1 MSDFQ
6 AIGGVSATIKA
17 LLEDRMQLLDGIS
30 RTNLVTIGA
39 PMSERDDNGSRI
51 NLFLYRIEENY
62 HLKNQEIPGHGHPG
76 DFGHPPLSLDL
87 YYLIT
92 AYGSKTD
99 SGGLVDDTWTQF
111 LLGSAMQVLHE
122 HQIIDERLIE
132 INDSDQSPILHQSL
146 RGQFERVKLYLEP
159 LSLEDLSKV
168 WTSLTLPYRL
178 SVAYKV
184 SVVQIESLRQKHKAL
199 PVLDLS
205 REESPRAHVVPFRQ
219 PQISSIEPVIAK
231 LGERLTIRG
240 LNLGSAVE
248 VKIGRRSLP
257 AVVLAD
263 GRIWVTLPAEHYPEE
278 STVPMEERLRAGPQN
293 LQVVAE
299 VPTMPGR
306 RFSSNLAVFMLAPEI
321 NEERGGVNPTSGGA
335 GSSIGVSFTPA
346 FYKGDRAYLF
356 VGDVG
361 IEAQPLP
368 SQVTSSYELE
378 FLLPSLP
385 EQKLDAGT
393 YPLRLRING
402 AESSYEYTL
411 VDGIPVPRWSFQVL
425 P

>member
-1 MSDFQ
+1 MSDFE

-17 LLEDRMQLLDGIS
+17 LLKDRMQLLNGIN
-30 RTNLVTIGA
+30 RDQLDQIVTIGT
-39 PMSERDDNGSRI
+39 PRSEQDNDESRI
-51 NLFLYRIEENY
+51 NLFLYRIEENC

-76 DFGHPPLSLDL
+76 DFGRPPLSLDL

-99 SGGLVDDTWTQF
+99 GETWAQF

-122 HQIIDERLIE
+122 YPIIDE
-132 INDSDQSPILHQSL
+132 PILHSSL
-146 RGQFERVKLYLEP
+146 RNQFERVKLYLEP

-168 WTSLTLPYRL
+168 WTALTLPYRL

-184 SVVQIESLRQKHKAL
+184 SVVQIESLRPKHLAL
-199 PVLDLS
+199 PVMDIS
-205 REESPRAHVVPFRQ
+205 REESSRVHVVPFRQ
-219 PQISSIEPVIAK
+219 PQISSIEPIMAK
-231 LGERLTIRG
+231 SGQRLTIKG

-248 VKIGRRSLP
+248 VKIGRLSLQ
-257 AVVLAD
+257 AVVLAN
-263 GRIWVTLPAEHYPEE
+263 GSIWVTLPAEPCPAD
-278 STVPMEERLRAGPQN
+278 SPVPMEERLRAGPQS

-299 VPTMPGR
+299 IPTMPGR
-306 RFSSNLAVFMLAPEI
+306 RFSSNLAAFMLAPEI
-321 NEERGGVNPTSGGA
+321 TGVEQPSGGS
-335 GSSIGVSFTPA
+335 GSIIHVSFIPA
-346 FYKGDRAYLF
+346 FRPGDRAQLF
-356 VGDVG
+356 IGDLG

-368 SQVTSSYELE
+368 DMVKSSHELD
-378 FLLPSLP
+378 FLLPTQP
-385 EQKLDAGT
+385 EEKLEAGT

-411 VDGIPVPRWSFQVL
+411 LDGRPVPGWSFQVL

>member
-1 MSDFQ
+1 MSDFE

-17 LLEDRMQLLDGIS
+17 LLKDRMQLLNGIS
-30 RTNLVTIGA
+30 RDQLDQIITIGT
-39 PMSERDDNGSRI
+39 PRSEQDNEESRI
-51 NLFLYRIEENY
+51 NLFLYRIEENC

-76 DFGHPPLSLDL
+76 DFGRPPLSLDL

-99 SGGLVDDTWTQF
+99 GTAFADETWAQF

-122 HQIIDERLIE
+122 YSIIDERLIE
-132 INDSDQSPILHQSL
+132 VNDPGHPPILHPSL

-168 WTSLTLPYRL
+168 WTALTLPYRL

-184 SVVQIESLRQKHKAL
+184 SVVQIESLRPKHLAL
-199 PVLDLS
+199 PVMDIS
-205 REESPRAHVVPFRQ
+205 REESSRVHVVPFRQ
-219 PQISSIEPVIAK
+219 PQISSIEPIMAK
-231 LGERLTIRG
+231 SGQRLTIKG

-248 VKIGRRSLP
+248 AKIGRLSLT
-257 AVVLAD
+257 AVVLAN
-263 GRIWVTLPAEHYPEE
+263 GSIWVTLPAEPYPAD
-278 STVPMEERLRAGPQN
+278 SPVPMEARLRAGPQS

-299 VPTMPGR
+299 IPTMPGR
-306 RFSSNLAVFMLAPEI
+306 RFSSNLAAFMLAPEI
-321 NEERGGVNPTSGGA
+321 TGVEQPPGGSG
-335 GSSIGVSFTPA
+335 SIIHVSFIPA
-346 FYKGDRAYLF
+346 FRPGDRAQLF
-356 VGDVG
+356 IGDVG

-368 SQVTSSYELE
+368 DMVKSSHELD

-385 EQKLDAGT
+385 EEKLEAGT

-402 AESSYEYTL
+402 AESSYEYAL
-411 VDGIPVPRWSFQVL
+411 IDGRPVPGWSFQVL

>member
-17 LLEDRMQLLDGIS
+17 LLKDRMQLPADVPENKL
-30 RTNLVTIGA
+30 TVTIGA
-39 PMSERDDNGSRI
+39 PKSEHNDEDPRI
-51 NLFLYRIEENY
+51 NLFLYRIEENG

-76 DFGHPPLSLDL
+76 DFGSPPLSLDL
-87 YYLIT
+87 YYIIT
-92 AYGSKTD
+92 AYGSTRD
-99 SGGLVDDTWTQF
+99 GDFVDETLAQF
-111 LLGSAMQVLHE
+111 LLGSAMHVLHE
-122 HQIIDERLIE
+122 YPIIDERLKE
-132 INDSDQSPILHQSL
+132 INDSDQLPILHPSL

-168 WTSLTLPYRL
+168 WTALTLPYRL
-178 SVAYKV
+178 SAAYKV
-184 SVVQIESLRQKHKAL
+184 SVVQIESLRRKHLAL

-205 REESPRAHVVPFRQ
+205 REESSRVHVVPFRQ

-248 VKIGRRSLP
+248 VKIGRLSLP

-263 GRIWVTLPAEHYPEE
+263 GSIWVTLPADPYPED
-278 STVPMEERLRAGPQN
+278 SPVPMEDRLRVGPQN

-306 RFSSNLAVFMLAPEI
+306 RFSSNLAVLMLAPEI
-321 NEERGGVNPTSGGA
+321 NEERGGVRPLSGGA
-335 GSSIGVSFTPA
+335 GSSIKVSFTPA
-346 FYKGDRAYLF
+346 FQKGDRAYLF

-361 IEAQPLP
+361 IEAEPLP
-368 SQVTSSYELE
+368 TLITSSNELD
-378 FLLPSLP
+378 FLLPSPP
-385 EQKLDAGT
+385 EEKLDAGA

-402 AESSYEYTL
+402 AERYEYTW
-411 VDGIPVPRWSFQVL
+411 VDRRPSPRWSFQVL